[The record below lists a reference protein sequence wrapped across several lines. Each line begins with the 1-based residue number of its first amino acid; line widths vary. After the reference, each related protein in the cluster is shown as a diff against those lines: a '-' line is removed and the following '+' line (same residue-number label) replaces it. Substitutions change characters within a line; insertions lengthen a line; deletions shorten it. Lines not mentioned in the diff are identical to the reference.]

1 MIKHP
6 EVFLCPKEKGMRIKK
21 PKERIIML
29 EISLFLPLH
38 PTELNQKLKQIG
50 FKESKGSMHLLF
62 DEKELRI
69 RALRGQNN
77 FEKTYGYRIHS
88 DLSVSVLIYVLDMV
102 LGDQDILVK
111 GITKTTQSTH
121 ITLSNI
127 RSLNVSPT
135 DMPNVFFKGET
146 AIMNQPSL
154 DCVYFQQRQIKCV
167 TLSQLYRRIQ
177 EIEQLY
183 AHCLGATQD
192 VFAYESSVS

>member
-1 MIKHP
+1 
-6 EVFLCPKEKGMRIKK
+6 
-21 PKERIIML
+21 ML

-102 LGDQDILVK
+102 LGDQEILVK
-111 GITKTTQSTH
+111 GITKTVQSTH

-127 RSLNVSPT
+127 CLLYTSPSPR
-135 DMPNVFFKGET
+135 D
-146 AIMNQPSL
+146 
-154 DCVYFQQRQIKCV
+154 
-167 TLSQLYRRIQ
+167 
-177 EIEQLY
+177 
-183 AHCLGATQD
+183 
-192 VFAYESSVS
+192 

>member
-1 MIKHP
+1 MCLK
-6 EVFLCPKEKGMRIKK
+6 VKEDRVKK

-38 PTELNQKLKQIG
+38 PTELNQKLKQLG
-50 FKESKGSMHLLF
+50 FKESTGSMHLLF
-62 DEKELRI
+62 DGKELSI

-88 DLSVSVLIYVLDMV
+88 DLSVGVLIYVLDMV

-111 GITKTTQSTH
+111 GITKIAQSTH
-121 ITLSNI
+121 ITLTNI
-127 RSLNVSPT
+127 KSLNVSPT
-135 DMPNVFFKGET
+135 DVPNVFFKGET

-154 DCVYFQQRQIKCV
+154 DCVYFQQRQIKCG

-177 EIEQLY
+177 EIEHLY
-183 AHCLGATQD
+183 AHCLGLTQD
-192 VFAYESSVS
+192 VFNYKSSVS